1 MKKFVFV
8 LAFALACVSGDPALS
23 LPLSSG
29 ETTPPH
35 GVGAGPWIAGT
46 VMLSAF
52 SLIVCSKVVGQKT
65 GKQLTSQQAWT
76 YATLPFGC
84 LYLPSH

>member
-1 MKKFVFV
+1 
-8 LAFALACVSGDPALS
+8 
-23 LPLSSG
+23 
-29 ETTPPH
+29 
-35 GVGAGPWIAGT
+35 
-46 VMLSAF
+46 MLSAF